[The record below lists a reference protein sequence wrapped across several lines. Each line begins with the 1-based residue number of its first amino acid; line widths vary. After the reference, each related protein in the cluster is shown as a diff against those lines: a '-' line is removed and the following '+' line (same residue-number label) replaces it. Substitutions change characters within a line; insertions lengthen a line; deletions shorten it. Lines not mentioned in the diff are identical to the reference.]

1 MRMPGRWPDRLR
13 PDSPSGG
20 PAEGSPSAVRRSS
33 DGSGPVPPGGGLPDR
48 ADSDPARYDPLRSP
62 RAASHRR
69 GSTLTTTFR
78 ELGILSETA
87 EALEAVGIVN
97 PFPIQEM
104 TLPVALTGT
113 DVIGQAKTGTG
124 KTLGFGLPILE
135 RVTVPS
141 DVEAGRAKP
150 ERLTDAPQ
158 ALVVVPTR
166 ELCTQ
171 VTNDLLTAG
180 KVRNVRVLAIYGGRA
195 YEPQVE
201 ALQKGV
207 DVVVGTPGRLLDLAG
222 QRKLD
227 LSHVKVLVLDEA
239 DEMLDLGFLPDVEK
253 IMNMLPAK
261 RQTMLFSATMPGAV
275 IGLARRYMSQPT
287 HIRATSPDGEGVT
300 VANIKQH
307 VYRAHSMD
315 KPELVSRILQANGRG
330 LAMIFCRT
338 KRTAADIAEQLE
350 RRGFAS
356 GAVHG
361 DLGQGAREQALR
373 AFRNGKVDV
382 LVCTDVA
389 ARGIDVEGVTHVI
402 NYQSPEDEKTFLH
415 RVGRTG
421 RAGAKGT
428 AVTLVDW
435 DDIPRWQLI
444 NKALGLDFHEPVE
457 TYSSSPHLYEEL
469 DIPAGTKG
477 ILPRG
482 ERTRAGL
489 GAEELEDLGEPGGR
503 RGRGPKAAERT
514 EERPE
519 RTRTP
524 RQRRRTRGGGDA
536 VDAPAPSERTDAAQ
550 AAPAA
555 VPAGDEARTESGP
568 RTPRRR
574 RRTRVGAQGSVPVA
588 QAAPVAVAEAPKA
601 VETPRTEAPAPAP
614 VVTETPKAETPKA
627 DVPKAEAPKAEAPKV
642 EERKAEEPKAPRRR
656 TRAARP
662 EAVQAAPAVR
672 TPAAPAVQEPAP
684 VVRRR
689 RARVRPAEETVF
701 FQTPETAAAA
711 LRAQSAVEAPKA
723 EAPAAVEAPKAEEPK
738 RAPRRRAAGKAV
750 EAARAPEAVESAV
763 TTVEPVAAPV
773 AEPVAVVTEAPAEVP
788 APRRR
793 RTARRPAG
801 SPVTAEAPAAEP
813 VAEPVAAPV
822 VEEAPAPRRRRAATR
837 AAGSP
842 ASAEAAIIVVPAV
855 TPAPVAEGA
864 PEPAPRRRRAV
875 RKATASPVTAEVPV
889 AEAPAAGPVVE
900 EAAAPV
906 VEPVVEE
913 APKKAAPRRRTAKK
927 AVAEAAPAAEAP
939 AAEEAPKAPRRRAAK
954 KTVAAEAPDAS
965 EPQAPKAP
973 ARRRTVK
980 KAVAEPAAEA
990 VAGDEEPKKAPR
1002 RRTTKKTAAP
1012 AEG

>member
-1 MRMPGRWPDRLR
+1 
-13 PDSPSGG
+13 
-20 PAEGSPSAVRRSS
+20 
-33 DGSGPVPPGGGLPDR
+33 
-48 ADSDPARYDPLRSP
+48 
-62 RAASHRR
+62 
-69 GSTLTTTFR
+69 
-78 ELGILSETA
+78 
-87 EALEAVGIVN
+87 
-97 PFPIQEM
+97 M

-135 RVTVPS
+135 RVTVPM

-150 ERLTDAPQ
+150 EQLTDAPQ

-201 ALQKGV
+201 ALRKGV

-307 VYRAHSMD
+307 VFRAHSMD
-315 KPELVSRILQANGRG
+315 KPEMVSRILQANGRG

-444 NKALGLDFHEPVE
+444 NKALGLDFHDPVE

-477 ILPRG
+477 VLPRA

-514 EERPE
+514 ERTEERPE

-524 RQRRRTRGGGDA
+524 RQRRRTRGGDS
-536 VDAPAPSERTDAAQ
+536 VDAPAPSEQTQQTEQ
-550 AAPAA
+550 AA
-555 VPAGDEARTESGP
+555 PAGDEARTESGP

-574 RRTRVGAQGSVPVA
+574 RRTRVGTQGVPVAQPA

-601 VETPRTEAPAPAP
+601 VETPKTEAPAPAP
-614 VVTETPKAETPKA
+614 VVTGAPKAEER
-627 DVPKAEAPKAEAPKV
+627 KAEAPKAEAPKT
-642 EERKAEEPKAPRRR
+642 EEPKAPRRR
-656 TRAARP
+656 NRAARP

-672 TPAAPAVQEPAP
+672 TPAAPAVREPAP
-684 VVRRR
+684 AVRRR
-689 RARVRPAEETVF
+689 RARVRPVEETVS

-711 LRAQSAVEAPKA
+711 LRAQTAVEAPKT
-723 EAPAAVEAPKAEEPK
+723 EAPAAAVAPEAEEPPYGSQTTFSTPS
-738 RAPRRRAAGKAV
+738 RAF
-750 EAARAPEAVESAV
+750 S
-763 TTVEPVAAPV
+763 
-773 AEPVAVVTEAPAEVP
+773 
-788 APRRR
+788 
-793 RTARRPAG
+793 
-801 SPVTAEAPAAEP
+801 S
-813 VAEPVAAPV
+813 
-822 VEEAPAPRRRRAATR
+822 
-837 AAGSP
+837 
-842 ASAEAAIIVVPAV
+842 
-855 TPAPVAEGA
+855 
-864 PEPAPRRRRAV
+864 
-875 RKATASPVTAEVPV
+875 
-889 AEAPAAGPVVE
+889 
-900 EAAAPV
+900 
-906 VEPVVEE
+906 
-913 APKKAAPRRRTAKK
+913 
-927 AVAEAAPAAEAP
+927 
-939 AAEEAPKAPRRRAAK
+939 
-954 KTVAAEAPDAS
+954 
-965 EPQAPKAP
+965 
-973 ARRRTVK
+973 
-980 KAVAEPAAEA
+980 
-990 VAGDEEPKKAPR
+990 
-1002 RRTTKKTAAP
+1002 
-1012 AEG
+1012 